1 MSDNKTNIGLRTKD
15 IVAAYTLLRIVVGVN
30 YFNHGFVRLGN
41 MGGFIDRMV
50 EIMQP
55 TYLPEF
61 LVRINAA
68 IVTPVELIVGL
79 LITIGLFT
87 RKALIACFCLMVML
101 MYGITLIQNWTT
113 ATDQLV
119 YNICLFIL
127 LAGVGYNTI
136 SIDSWLKNKRTKK
149 SPIDSVERQQES
161 VTKFVKNSWFKN
173 NRRQDLSRRFKSR

>member
-1 MSDNKTNIGLRTKD
+1 MSVELRKKD
-15 IVAAYTLLRIVVGVN
+15 IVAAYTFLRIVVGVN

-50 EIMQP
+50 ETMKD

-68 IVTPVELIVGL
+68 IVTPLELIVGL
-79 LITIGLFT
+79 LIAIGLFT
-87 RKALIACFCLMVML
+87 RSALIACFCLMIML
-101 MYGITLIQNWTT
+101 MYGITLIQNWST

-127 LAGVGYNTI
+127 LAGVGYN
-136 SIDSWLKNKRTKK
+136 SVSVDSWLRNKRTKRNNL
-149 SPIDSVERQQES
+149 DSGDRLEET
-161 VTKFVKNSWFKN
+161 VTKFVKNFWIKN
-173 NRRQDLSRRFKSR
+173 NRRHNLFSRFK

>member
-1 MSDNKTNIGLRTKD
+1 MEVGLRKKD

-50 EIMQP
+50 ETMQD

-68 IVTPVELIVGL
+68 IVTPVELVVGF

-87 RKALIACFCLMVML
+87 RNALIVCFCLMVML
-101 MYGITLIQNWTT
+101 MYGITLIQNWST

-127 LAGVGYNTI
+127 LAGLGYNTV
-136 SIDSWLKNKRTKK
+136 SIDNYLKNKRGKK
-149 SPIDSVERQQES
+149 SNLDSSDRQETTIS
-161 VTKFVKNSWFKN
+161 KFVRIFQVKNT
-173 NRRQDLSRRFKSR
+173 RRKSLFRRFK

>member
-1 MSDNKTNIGLRTKD
+1 MDVGLRKKD

-41 MGGFIDRMV
+41 IGGFIDRMV
-50 EIMQP
+50 ETMQD

-87 RKALIACFCLMVML
+87 RSALIACFCLMVML
-101 MYGITLIQNWTT
+101 MYGITLIQNWSV

-127 LAGVGYNTI
+127 LAGVGYNTV
-136 SIDSWLKNKRTKK
+136 SIDNWLKNKRSKK
-149 SPIDSVERQQES
+149 SSVNSVDRQEET
-161 VTKFVKNSWFKN
+161 VIKFVKNFWFKKT
-173 NRRQDLSRRFKSR
+173 RHQGLSRRFK